1 MPDNLL
7 FEYAVIRVVPHV
19 EREEFINVG
28 VILYCS
34 ARKFLQTRFVLNES
48 RLKSLCETIDVEELR
63 SYILSFERI
72 CAGGEDAGP
81 IGKLTLPERFRWL
94 TASRSTILQTS
105 PVHPGL
111 CTEPGEMLEK
121 LFEKMVC

>member
-1 MPDNLL
+1 MQENLL

-34 ARKFLQTRFVLNES
+34 GRKFLRTRFVLNEA
-48 RLKSLCETIDVEELR
+48 RLKAFSETIDVEELR
-63 SYILSFERI
+63 SYMHSFERI
-72 CAGGEDAGP
+72 RAGGSDAGP
-81 IGKLTLPERFRWL
+81 IGKLILPERFRWL

-111 CTEPGEMLEK
+111 CAEPGEMLEK